1 MNTMSST
8 LQASSSSSSTPNFQP
23 IFKKALKVYKK
34 KTGEDLINHPLA
46 AEIDGCGSPDAILTV
61 LQAKV
66 NDLDQSNDQR
76 LTRWLTPAVNV
87 LNVLSATLGQGVGL
101 VSSSKFLVIACALT
115 LFFQVFPPINN
126 ILSGISILLVVSFIV
141 QSFCRAVTTH
151 LRRQR
156 RILPQVAKRL
166 SSYSTG
172 LKASSPV
179 SRPI

>member
-87 LNVLSATLGQGVGL
+87 VNVLSATRTGRWFGEFQQVPRHCLRL
-101 VSSSKFLVIACALT
+101 NVI
-115 LFFQVFPPINN
+115 F
-126 ILSGISILLVVSFIV
+126 SGIPPY
-141 QSFCRAVTTH
+141 Q
-151 LRRQR
+151 
-156 RILPQVAKRL
+156 
-166 SSYSTG
+166 
-172 LKASSPV
+172 
-179 SRPI
+179 